1 MLRKITFLLL
11 LFSSSINLQASH
23 LVGGDITWE
32 CAGNGQY
39 IFQLTL
45 YRDCNGA
52 SLPTGTQFLSGPGG
66 LISCVFDPSSSGII
80 ANYPNST
87 NCLLEKGI
95 YRSMPVSILG
105 TPGPNGFE
113 FSWTTCCRP
122 SLRNT
127 NASNI
132 HLRSKMYPYTAP
144 GNSNPNNISTCYDSS
159 PKFLN
164 DLAFIQFNGKFNY
177 NLQAVDPD
185 QDSISISFARPWDYT
200 NSPIS
205 FNVGYSFSAPFPD
218 SSENALNGPNT
229 IDPWSG
235 ILSLESYSASSGFYA
250 NCVVVRSYRNGQLIA
265 EVYRELP
272 LYINNSS
279 TSIANNPPQLEID
292 TAIYSQVRR
301 LGNTYRLTAMNNDS
315 IDLLINVSDF
325 NVNSNGSFQNF
336 CLTAN
341 GTKIDPNNLMGDTS
355 CVGGGPCATIDSLA
369 SGGYCS
375 SIIESF
381 HFKWLA
387 QCSLLSQG
395 LQGRTSYLFHIMATD
410 DDSAASKSGNLTLIV
425 DLFPSQTNAPNFF
438 ISGGN
443 TSGDV
448 DLIWTKNN
456 AQADSPFGKYQIY
469 GNAGAGT
476 PFLLLDTITD
486 VSTTTLSLNGLN
498 FPAEFYINKVT
509 GSCRATSTNSDTISS
524 SIILSEDELSS
535 SQLSLYPQ
543 PAKDFL
549 ILESTGSSQNME
561 SAELYDLRGNRI
573 QQFDLD
579 PNASQQ
585 KLMLKHAAGMYILD
599 IKVGDERVR
608 KRVVIK

>member
-1 MLRKITFLLL
+1 MLRKITLLLL

-52 SLPTGTQFLSGPGG
+52 SLPTGSQWITGPAGS
-66 LISCVFDPSSSGII
+66 IICAFDPSSSGII
-80 ANYPNST
+80 ANYPNSA
-87 NCLLEKGI
+87 NCLLEKGV
-95 YRSMPVSILG
+95 YRSAPISLLG
-105 TPGPNGFE
+105 TPNPNGFE

-122 SLRNT
+122 SLENS
-127 NASNI
+127 NASII
-132 HLRSKMYPYTAP
+132 HLRSKMYPYSAP
-144 GNSNPNNISTCYDSS
+144 GNSSPNTINTCYDSS

-185 QDSISISFARPWDYT
+185 QDSISISFARPWST
-200 NSPIS
+200 SSSPIS
-205 FNVGYSFSAPFPD
+205 FNGGYSFSAPFPD

-235 ILSLESYSASSGFYA
+235 ILSLESYNASAGFYA

-272 LYINNSS
+272 LYIDQSS
-279 TSIANNPPQLEID
+279 TGLANNPPQLEID
-292 TAIYSQVRR
+292 TAVYTKVRR
-301 LGNTYRLTAMNNDS
+301 FGNTYRLTAMNNDS
-315 IDLLINVSDF
+315 IDLLIKVSDL
-325 NVNSNGSFQNF
+325 NVNNNGSFQNF

-341 GTKIDPNNLMGDTS
+341 GTKINPNNLLADTN
-355 CVGGGPCATIDSLA
+355 CIGGGPCATIDTLA
-369 SGGYCS
+369 SGGYCGNVM
-375 SIIESF
+375 ESF
-381 HFKWLA
+381 RFKWLA

-425 DLFPSQTNAPNFF
+425 DLFPSQTNAPNFS

-443 TSGDV
+443 TNGDI
-448 DLIWTKNN
+448 DFSWTKNN

-486 VSTTTLSLNGLN
+486 LPTTTLSLNGLN
-498 FPAEFYINKVT
+498 FPAEFYINKIT
-509 GSCRATSTNSDTISS
+509 GSCRATSNNSDTISS
-524 SIILSEDELSS
+524 IILSESELSS
-535 SQLSLYPQ
+535 SKLSLYPQ

-549 ILESTGSSQNME
+549 ILESTESSQNME
-561 SAELYDLRGNRI
+561 SAQLYDLRGKRI

-579 PNASQQ
+579 PNARQQ
-585 KLMLKHAAGMYILD
+585 KLMLKHATGMYILD
-599 IKVGDERVR
+599 IKLGDEQVR
-608 KRVVIK
+608 KRIVIK

>member
-1 MLRKITFLLL
+1 MLRKITLLLL

-52 SLPTGTQFLSGPGG
+52 SLPTGSQWITGPAGS
-66 LISCVFDPSSSGII
+66 IICAFDPSSSGII
-80 ANYPNST
+80 ANYPNSA
-87 NCLLEKGI
+87 NCLLEKGV
-95 YRSMPVSILG
+95 YRSAPISLLG
-105 TPGPNGFE
+105 TPNPNGFE

-122 SLRNT
+122 SLENS
-127 NASNI
+127 NASII
-132 HLRSKMYPYTAP
+132 HLRSKMYPYSAP
-144 GNSNPNNISTCYDSS
+144 GNSSPNTINTCYDSS

-185 QDSISISFARPWDYT
+185 QDSISISFARPWST
-200 NSPIS
+200 SSSPIS
-205 FNVGYSFSAPFPD
+205 FNGGYSFSAPFPD

-235 ILSLESYSASSGFYA
+235 ILSLESYNASAGFYA

-272 LYINNSS
+272 LYIDQSS
-279 TSIANNPPQLEID
+279 TGLANNPPQLEID
-292 TAIYSQVRR
+292 TAVYTKVRR
-301 LGNTYRLTAMNNDS
+301 FGNTYRLTAMNNDS
-315 IDLLINVSDF
+315 IDLLIKVSDL
-325 NVNSNGSFQNF
+325 NVNNNGSFQNF

-341 GTKIDPNNLMGDTS
+341 GTKINPNNLLADTN
-355 CVGGGPCATIDSLA
+355 CIGGGPCATIDTLA
-369 SGGYCS
+369 SGGYCGNVM
-375 SIIESF
+375 ESF
-381 HFKWLA
+381 RFKWLA

-425 DLFPSQTNAPNFF
+425 DLFPSQTNAPNFS

-443 TSGDV
+443 TNGDI
-448 DLIWTKNN
+448 DFSWTKNN

-486 VSTTTLSLNGLN
+486 LPTTTLSLNGLN
-498 FPAEFYINKVT
+498 FPAEFYMNKIT
-509 GSCRATSTNSDTISS
+509 GSCRATSNNSDTISS
-524 SIILSEDELSS
+524 IILSESELSS
-535 SQLSLYPQ
+535 SKLSLYPQ

-549 ILESTGSSQNME
+549 ILESTESSQNME
-561 SAELYDLRGNRI
+561 SAELYDLRGKRI

-579 PNASQQ
+579 PNARQQ

-599 IKVGDERVR
+599 IKVGDEQVR
-608 KRVVIK
+608 KRIVIK

>member
-1 MLRKITFLLL
+1 MLRKITLLLL

-52 SLPTGTQFLSGPGG
+52 SLPTGSQWITGPAGS
-66 LISCVFDPSSSGII
+66 IICAFDPSSSGII
-80 ANYPNST
+80 ANYPNSA
-87 NCLLEKGI
+87 NCLLEKGV
-95 YRSMPVSILG
+95 YRSAPISLLG
-105 TPGPNGFE
+105 TPNPNGFE

-122 SLRNT
+122 SLENS
-127 NASNI
+127 NASII
-132 HLRSKMYPYTAP
+132 HLRSKMYPYSAP
-144 GNSNPNNISTCYDSS
+144 GNSSPNTINTCYDSS

-185 QDSISISFARPWDYT
+185 QDSISISFARPWST
-200 NSPIS
+200 SSSPIS
-205 FNVGYSFSAPFPD
+205 FNGGYSFSAPFPD

-235 ILSLESYSASSGFYA
+235 ILSLESYNASAGFYA

-272 LYINNSS
+272 LYIDQSS
-279 TSIANNPPQLEID
+279 TGLANNPPQLEID
-292 TAIYSQVRR
+292 TAVYTKVRR
-301 LGNTYRLTAMNNDS
+301 FGNTYRLTAMNNDS
-315 IDLLINVSDF
+315 IDLLIKVSDL
-325 NVNSNGSFQNF
+325 NVNNNGSFQNF

-341 GTKIDPNNLMGDTS
+341 GTKINPNNLLADTN
-355 CVGGGPCATIDSLA
+355 CIGGGPCATIDTLA
-369 SGGYCS
+369 SGGYCGNVM
-375 SIIESF
+375 ESF
-381 HFKWLA
+381 RFKWLA

-425 DLFPSQTNAPNFF
+425 DLFPSQTNAPNFS

-443 TSGDV
+443 TNGDI
-448 DLIWTKNN
+448 DFSWTKNN

-486 VSTTTLSLNGLN
+486 LSTTTLSLNGLN
-498 FPAEFYINKVT
+498 FPAEFYMNKIT
-509 GSCRATSTNSDTISS
+509 GSCRATSNNSDTISS
-524 SIILSEDELSS
+524 IILSESELSS
-535 SQLSLYPQ
+535 SKLSLYPQ

-549 ILESTGSSQNME
+549 ILESTESSQNME
-561 SAELYDLRGNRI
+561 SAQLYDLRGKRI

-579 PNASQQ
+579 PNARQQ
-585 KLMLKHAAGMYILD
+585 KLMLKHATGMYILD
-599 IKVGDERVR
+599 IKLGDEQVR
-608 KRVVIK
+608 KRIVIK

>member
-1 MLRKITFLLL
+1 MLRKITLLLL

-52 SLPTGTQFLSGPGG
+52 SLPTGSQWITGPAGS
-66 LISCVFDPSSSGII
+66 IICAFDPSSSGII
-80 ANYPNST
+80 ANYPNSA
-87 NCLLEKGI
+87 NCLLEKGV
-95 YRSMPVSILG
+95 YRSAPISLLG
-105 TPGPNGFE
+105 TPNPNGFE

-122 SLRNT
+122 SLENS
-127 NASNI
+127 NASII
-132 HLRSKMYPYTAP
+132 HLRSKMYPYSAP
-144 GNSNPNNISTCYDSS
+144 GNSSPNTINTCYDSS

-185 QDSISISFARPWDYT
+185 QDSISISFARPWST
-200 NSPIS
+200 SSSPIS
-205 FNVGYSFSAPFPD
+205 FNGGYSFSAPFPD

-235 ILSLESYSASSGFYA
+235 ILSLESYNASAGFYA

-272 LYINNSS
+272 LYIDQSS
-279 TSIANNPPQLEID
+279 TGLANNPPQLEID
-292 TAIYSQVRR
+292 TAVYTKVRR
-301 LGNTYRLTAMNNDS
+301 FGNTYRLTAMNNDS
-315 IDLLINVSDF
+315 IDLLIKVSDL
-325 NVNSNGSFQNF
+325 NVNNNGSFQNF

-341 GTKIDPNNLMGDTS
+341 GTKINPNNLLADTN
-355 CVGGGPCATIDSLA
+355 CIGGGPCATIDTLA
-369 SGGYCS
+369 SGGYCGNVM
-375 SIIESF
+375 ESF
-381 HFKWLA
+381 RFKWLA

-425 DLFPSQTNAPNFF
+425 DLFPSQTNAPNFS

-443 TSGDV
+443 TNGDI
-448 DLIWTKNN
+448 DFSWTKNN

-486 VSTTTLSLNGLN
+486 LSTTTLSLNGLN
-498 FPAEFYINKVT
+498 FPAEFYMNKIT
-509 GSCRATSTNSDTISS
+509 GSCRATSNNSDTISS
-524 SIILSEDELSS
+524 IILSESELSS
-535 SQLSLYPQ
+535 SKLSLYPQ

-549 ILESTGSSQNME
+549 ILESTESSQNME
-561 SAELYDLRGNRI
+561 SAELYDLRGKRI

-579 PNASQQ
+579 PNARQQ

-599 IKVGDERVR
+599 IKVGDEQVR
-608 KRVVIK
+608 KRIVIK

>member
-1 MLRKITFLLL
+1 MLRKITLLLL

-45 YRDCNGA
+45 YRDCNGS
-52 SLPTGTQFLSGPGG
+52 SLPTGSQWITGPAGS
-66 LISCVFDPSSSGII
+66 IICAFDPSSSGII
-80 ANYPNST
+80 ANYPNSA
-87 NCLLEKGI
+87 NCLLEKGV
-95 YRSMPVSILG
+95 YRSAPISLLG
-105 TPGPNGFE
+105 TPNPNGFE

-122 SLRNT
+122 SLENS
-127 NASNI
+127 NASII
-132 HLRSKMYPYTAP
+132 HLRSKMYPYSAP
-144 GNSNPNNISTCYDSS
+144 GNSSPNTINTCYDSS

-185 QDSISISFARPWDYT
+185 QDSISISFARPWST
-200 NSPIS
+200 SSSPIS
-205 FNVGYSFSAPFPD
+205 FNGGYSFSAPFPD

-235 ILSLESYSASSGFYA
+235 ILSLESYNASAGFYA

-272 LYINNSS
+272 LYIDHSS
-279 TSIANNPPQLEID
+279 TGLANNPPQLEID
-292 TAIYSQVRR
+292 TAVYTKVRR
-301 LGNTYRLTAMNNDS
+301 FGNTYRLTAMNNDS
-315 IDLLINVSDF
+315 IDLLIKVSDLD
-325 NVNSNGSFQNF
+325 VNNNGSFQNF

-341 GTKIDPNNLMGDTS
+341 GTKINPNNLLADTN
-355 CVGGGPCATIDSLA
+355 CIGGGPCATIDTLA
-369 SGGYCS
+369 SGGYCGNVM
-375 SIIESF
+375 ESF
-381 HFKWLA
+381 RFKWLA

-425 DLFPSQTNAPNFF
+425 DLFPSQTNAPNFS

-443 TSGDV
+443 TNGDI
-448 DLIWTKNN
+448 DFSWTKNN

-486 VSTTTLSLNGLN
+486 LSTTTLSLNGLN
-498 FPAEFYINKVT
+498 FPAEFYMNKIT
-509 GSCRATSTNSDTISS
+509 GSCRATSNNSDTISS
-524 SIILSEDELSS
+524 IILSESELSS
-535 SQLSLYPQ
+535 SKLSLYPQ

-549 ILESTGSSQNME
+549 ILESTESSQNME

-579 PNASQQ
+579 PNARQQ

-599 IKVGDERVR
+599 IKVGDEQVR
-608 KRVVIK
+608 KRIVIK